1 MTSIVLSA
9 EAAQVVQ
16 CEAIQEVIKCQI
28 KFSVDHLTLCTDIK
42 ALVSLLSTQAA
53 VQGYKLL

>member
-28 KFSVDHLTLCTDIK
+28 KLSVDHLALC
-42 ALVSLLSTQAA
+42 TQAA